1 MSRRRFPLVLF
12 LVLALVYVAPDA
24 TSQPTYEWKKLCD
37 LSIARHGFAVAK
49 IAEDKILITGGF
61 KNSSGQL
68 HGEGAKDCEVI
79 NVTTGVSEAFPPMN
93 DGRTEHIMLT
103 RADGIIYVLG
113 GRRENSESGSN
124 SIEAY
129 DPTTRTWK
137 RVGSLRAGRR
147 QLAGLF
153 IDDHRILTVGGRL
166 DASNV
171 VGNAEIFDTR
181 TGLSESVAPYP
192 MGISTGCAAIIEGKP
207 CVFAGRAGGVNSDR
221 SREVWAF
228 EGGGW
233 RLLTRLQETV
243 VAPTLVELPSG
254 DIAVTGGALM
264 ESPFNASTAIQTLT
278 NSSPARV
285 VGNIKTGRQW
295 HGAALWKND
304 HIVIV
309 GGYQRNVVI
318 ASSAEAINL
327 TNGSV
332 MALPSLPEARAYVQL
347 VSSEVQPGGVRSPTV
362 IAISG
367 LTGSG
372 SGSMNTPSV
381 YYLTE
386 SCSQPTQ
393 NLLDSKQFRLVG
405 MAAVTNEGVRITPST
420 GTAVGRM
427 SSNVP
432 LDGSSFDIS
441 VGLKLSRGTDNGYL
455 DGGPQGADGI
465 AMLFSTGIDRTYL
478 GRNGEGLGYDGLPNV
493 VVVEVDAYRNP
504 ANFDRDPQHV
514 ALMVPVQGVTSSRHD
529 DKNTVAMKQLP
540 FELTADGSVYD
551 FRVSYDGSRLNVFAS
566 SAATG
571 TQLVLSVPDFD
582 IFERLGVARSTP
594 LYASITSATGKSMQE
609 HTIVRW
615 NLEGCG
621 AITSVDDDE
630 DVNVRTGD
638 NHESVLSFDAT
649 SREIVVAQ
657 ALTSDI
663 VVYDL
668 TGNVVLR
675 HGPSQIGQ
683 RVDVSLLPRGF
694 YVASSGTTSIS
705 FIVHE

>member
-1 MSRRRFPLVLF
+1 MGRNAVSVAVCWLVF
-12 LVLALVYVAPDA
+12 LVGFNNAASQEYNWEKGPNLKNRHIFPVVIKKSETEAYIIGGWASGQFSGPSTSVDRLYVDGDQLRVEEVA
-24 TSQPTYEWKKLCD
+24 SMR
-37 LSIARHGFAVAK
+37 IARAEFVGFLEGDTSIVVF
-49 IAEDKILITGGF
+49 GGF
-61 KNSSGQL
+61 TSG
-68 HGEGAKDCEVI
+68 
-79 NVTTGVSEAFPPMN
+79 NGVSNSVERYSFATKEWYEIGKLKEGRRQHAGLYLG
-93 DGRTEHIMLT
+93 DGKYLI
-103 RADGIIYVLG
+103 VG
-113 GRRENSESGSN
+113 GRRRDLSTYSTAEVFDVN
-124 SIEAY
+124 
-129 DPTTRTWK
+129 R
-137 RVGSLRAGRR
+137 RV
-147 QLAGLF
+147 
-153 IDDHRILTVGGRL
+153 
-166 DASNV
+166 
-171 VGNAEIFDTR
+171 
-181 TGLSESVAPYP
+181 SESVASFPFSVNGAFGITVGNRHFVVGGRSGGPDDPKHRDIYEYVPSRNAWDVGQRMDKGREAPQLAMLRSGEAISIGGAYTEKSPYDFSDEILL
-192 MGISTGCAAIIEGKP
+192 GDENGWRIAAVGVIEMIYN
-207 CVFAGRAGGVNSDR
+207 AGAEFTDDVLVIAGGQDEQLRLSGR
-221 SREVWAF
+221 SQFIEIR
-228 EGGGW
+228 
-233 RLLTRLQETV
+233 
-243 VAPTLVELPSG
+243 
-254 DIAVTGGALM
+254 
-264 ESPFNASTAIQTLT
+264 
-278 NSSPARV
+278 
-285 VGNIKTGRQW
+285 TGRVTQGPDLNYKRQF
-295 HGAALWKND
+295 HRAISFVMQSSKTPTGRTV
-304 HIVIV
+304 VIV
-309 GGYQRNVVI
+309 GG
-318 ASSAEAINL
+318 A
-327 TNGSV
+327 GDDPSV
-332 MALPSLPEARAYVQL
+332 PTSIEYL
-347 VSSEVQPGGVRSPTV
+347 VSKCDV
-362 IAISG
+362 
-367 LTGSG
+367 
-372 SGSMNTPSV
+372 
-381 YYLTE
+381 E
-386 SCSQPTQ
+386 SK

-405 MAAVTNEGVRITPST
+405 MASVTNEGVRITPST

-529 DKNTVAMKQLP
+529 DRNTVAMKQLP